1 MTRRARLSLAG
12 LFSILI
18 VTLLAAL
25 LPAATAAAQE
35 PTGATPATAA
45 APATATATAAAAAAA
60 EAAPNPIILIGTGG
74 LTWSDVGSKGTPALW
89 SFLRDGSTAAVSVR
103 SVFPNTCPIDGW
115 LSLSA
120 GERAAAPGPG
130 KNGTRST
137 GDPCP
142 PIPVVDSGVV
152 PGWDSYVKAASDLK
166 FGARPG
172 TLGEQLASNKQCVQA
187 VGPGAGVGAAY
198 TSGAVP
204 RYAAYEPKELTGLLS
219 RCRVTLVDV
228 GSLRD
233 PKDLPTNEVATEPG
247 TRAVQATAID
257 RRIAEVLAAAP
268 SGSDLVVASM
278 SDAGSSERLRLVAA
292 KGPHY
297 GSGTLYSPS
306 TRQDGLV
313 QSADLTVTAL
323 TAAGVPIPESL
334 GGFALRRG
342 KEDSNSEGA
351 AQDRLRHLL
360 DFDQASH
367 EVHPLVP
374 PFFNAVVIAQIAIYL
389 LTGVVWR
396 RDFGSIDLRLRLLR
410 VTRRVAVIAAT
421 IPAATFL
428 ANLLP
433 WWRFPIPA
441 VSAVFTVGL
450 FVAVISAVALL
461 GPWARRI
468 TGPLVV
474 VALATLLVVGGD
486 VMTGSHLQI
495 SSLMGLQPVVGGRF
509 YGMGNVTF
517 ALFATAALL
526 LCIAVSS
533 HFVRR
538 GNPRAA
544 AITALVIGLAAVVVD
559 GYPGWGADGGG
570 PPALLPGLV
579 YLVLA
584 ILGIRMT
591 WRRGAILAAG
601 TIALFLLVGF
611 LDSLRGTEKQ
621 SHLGR
626 FFRSI
631 FEGGAGDIII
641 RKLQQNIDILFGNYP
656 LALLVPVAL
665 VFVIVILARPTSWGS
680 RSLQRS
686 YEAVPTLRPGLIA
699 LLITLT
705 IGFAINDSGV
715 AIPANGAI
723 IAVPLIIAVSVRVL
737 EDEARGSATT
747 RASRRG

>member
-1 MTRRARLSLAG
+1 VTRRARLSFAGTLAA
-12 LFSILI
+12 L
-18 VTLLAAL
+18 VMTLLAL
-25 LPAATAAAQE
+25 LVPSGTAAAG
-35 PTGATPATAA
+35 PAAHPATQPPAA
-45 APATATATAAAAAAA
+45 SDVSS
-60 EAAPNPIILIGTGG
+60 PIVLIGTGG
-74 LTWSDVGSKGTPALW
+74 LTWSDVDAKGTPALW

-103 SVFPNTCPIDGW
+103 SVFPNTCPVDGW

-120 GERAAAPGPG
+120 GTRAAAPGTG
-130 KNGTRST
+130 RNGARST
-137 GDPCP
+137 TDPCP

-152 PGWDSYVKAASDLK
+152 PGWDSYVKAADALK
-166 FGARPG
+166 FDAHPG
-172 TLGEQLASNKQCVQA
+172 TLGEQLATNDQCVQA

-204 RYAAYEPKELTGLLS
+204 RYAAFDPGALTALLS

-233 PKDLPTNEVATEPG
+233 PQDLPADETPTEPG
-247 TRAVQATAID
+247 TRAVQAAAID
-257 RRIAEVLAAAP
+257 TRIAEVLAAAP
-268 SGSDLVVASM
+268 SGSDLVVASL

-292 KGPHY
+292 KGPNF

-323 TAAGVPIPESL
+323 SAAGVPIPDAL

-342 KEDSNSEGA
+342 EEGSNSEAA
-351 AQDRLRHLL
+351 AQDRLTHLV
-360 DFDQASH
+360 DFDEASH

-374 PFFNAVVIAQIAIYL
+374 PFFNVVVSVQILIYL
-389 LTGVVWR
+389 LAAVVWR

-410 VTRRVAVIAAT
+410 ITRRVAVVAAA
-421 IPAATFL
+421 IPASTFL
-428 ANLLP
+428 ANLVP
-433 WWRFPIPA
+433 WWRFPIPMVAA
-441 VSAVFTVGL
+441 VLSVAL
-450 FVAVISAVALL
+450 FVAVISAIALL
-461 GPWARRI
+461 GPWARRL

-474 VALATLLVVGGD
+474 VALATLLVLGGD
-486 VMTGSHLQI
+486 VILGSRLQI

-526 LCIAVSS
+526 LCIAASS

-538 GNPRAA
+538 GHPRLAA
-544 AITALVIGLAAVVVD
+544 VAALVIGLAAVVVD

-591 WRRGAILAAG
+591 WRRGILLAAATVG
-601 TIALFLLVGF
+601 LFLLVGF
-611 LDSLRGTEKQ
+611 LDSLRGAENQ

-631 FEGGAGDIII
+631 FEGGAWDIIV
-641 RKLQQNIDILFGNYP
+641 RKLQQNVDILFGNYP
-656 LALLVPVAL
+656 LAMLVPIAL
-665 VFVIVILARPTSWGS
+665 VFVIYILARPTSWGS

-686 YEAVPTLRPGLIA
+686 YEACPTLRPGLIA

>member
-12 LFSILI
+12 TLTAL
-18 VTLLAAL
+18 VMTLLAL
-25 LPAATAAAQE
+25 LLSSGSAAAQ
-35 PTGATPATAA
+35 PVQLAA
-45 APATATATAAAAAAA
+45 AS
-60 EAAPNPIILIGTGG
+60 EAPSPIILIGTGG
-74 LTWSDVGSKGTPALW
+74 LTWSDVDAKDTPALW

-103 SVFPNTCPIDGW
+103 SVFPTTCPVDGW

-120 GERAAAPGPG
+120 GNRAAAPGTG
-130 KNGTRST
+130 KGGARST
-137 GDPCP
+137 TDPCP

-152 PGWDSYVKAASDLK
+152 PGWDRYVKAADALK
-166 FGARPG
+166 FDAHPG
-172 TLGEQLASNKQCVQA
+172 TLGEQLATNGQCVQA

-204 RYAAYEPKELTGLLS
+204 RYAAYDPGALTGLLS

-233 PKDLPTNEVATEPG
+233 PQDLPANEVATVPG
-247 TRAVQATAID
+247 SRAAQAKTID
-257 RRIAEVLAAAP
+257 ARIAQVLAAAP
-268 SGSDLVVASM
+268 SGSDLVVASL

-292 KGPHY
+292 KGPQY

-313 QSADLTVTAL
+313 QLADLTVTAL
-323 TAAGVPIPESL
+323 DAAGVPTPDAL

-342 KEDSNSEGA
+342 EAGSNSEPA
-351 AQDRLRHLL
+351 AKDRLTHLI

-374 PFFNAVVIAQIAIYL
+374 PFFNVVVSVQILIYL
-389 LTGVVWR
+389 FTAVVWR

-410 VTRRVAVIAAT
+410 ITRRVAVVAAA
-421 IPAATFL
+421 IPASTFL
-428 ANLLP
+428 ANLIP
-433 WWRFPIPA
+433 WWRFPVPMVAA
-441 VSAVFTVGL
+441 VLSVGL
-450 FVAVISAVALL
+450 FVAIISAVALL
-461 GPWARRI
+461 GPWARRL

-474 VALATLLVVGGD
+474 VALATLLVLGGD
-486 VMTGSHLQI
+486 VVLGSHLQI

-526 LCIAVSS
+526 LCIAASS

-538 GNPRAA
+538 GNPRLAA
-544 AITALVIGLAAVVVD
+544 VAALVIGLAAVVVD

-591 WRRGAILAAG
+591 WKRGLLLAAG
-601 TIALFLLVGF
+601 TVGLFLLVGF
-611 LDSLRGTEKQ
+611 LDSLRGVENQ

-631 FEGGAGDIII
+631 FQGGAWDIIV
-641 RKLQQNIDILFGNYP
+641 RKLQQNLDILFGNYP
-656 LALLVPVAL
+656 LAMLVPIAL
-665 VFVIVILARPTSWGS
+665 VFVIYILARPTSWGS

-686 YEAVPTLRPGLIA
+686 YEACPTLRPGLIA

-737 EDEARGSATT
+737 EDEARGTATT
-747 RASRRG
+747 RASRRR

>member
-1 MTRRARLSLAG
+1 VTRRARLSLAG

-25 LPAATAAAQE
+25 LPGSTALAQE
-35 PTGATPATAA
+35 PTGATAAATAV
-45 APATATATAAAAAAA
+45 APATAS
-60 EAAPNPIILIGTGG
+60 EAPNPIILIGTGG
-74 LTWSDVGSKGTPALW
+74 LTWSDVSSKGTPALW

-152 PGWDSYVKAASDLK
+152 PGWDTYVKAANDLK
-166 FGARPG
+166 FGAKPG
-172 TLGEQLASNKQCVQA
+172 TLGEQLATNKQCVQA
-187 VGPGAGVGAAY
+187 VGPGAGIGAAY

-233 PKDLPTNEVATEPG
+233 PSDLPKNEVATEPG
-247 TRAVQATAID
+247 TRSVQATAID

-342 KEDSNSEGA
+342 MEDSNSEGA
-351 AQDRLRHLL
+351 AEDRLRHLL

-433 WWRFPIPA
+433 WWRIPIPA
-441 VSAVFTVGL
+441 VSAVFSVGL

-474 VALATLLVVGGD
+474 VALATLLVLGGD

-544 AITALVIGLAAVVVD
+544 AIAALVIGLAAVVVD

-601 TIALFLLVGF
+601 TVALFLLVGF